1 MISRRNFLAAFGLG
15 VLAPGA
21 VLAQAQE
28 RKKFP
33 FSFLFH
39 GGETV
44 PAPFR
49 PDPKSWDDSTI
60 TAAWIG
66 HATVL
71 INFYGTKIITDP
83 VFSERAGPSFFRL
96 GTFGPKRLV
105 SPALG
110 IDELP
115 PLDLILISHAH
126 FDHLDIPSLR
136 RLGKNIPIVTAKN
149 TGDIFDVLGQKS
161 VRELDW
167 GEAVT
172 EGDLEIEGLRVN
184 HFGWRFPWEKD
195 RSKGDKDGRSFNG
208 YLISKKGRHIVF
220 GGDTAY
226 HERFKDLGEQN
237 IPIDLAILPIG
248 AYDPWIYVH
257 ANPEQAVA
265 MANHMRAN
273 SILPVHWHTFMLSN
287 EPVDEPIE
295 RLRQAVAQHSPSIA
309 VDMIGKTWKLDA

>member
-1 MISRRNFLAAFGLG
+1 MISRRSFLSAVGLG
-15 VLAPGA
+15 LLAPGA
-21 VLAQAQE
+21 VLAQTQE
-28 RKKFP
+28 RKKFA

-39 GGETV
+39 GGETLQ
-44 PAPFR
+44 PQFH

-71 INFYGTKIITDP
+71 INFYGTKILTDP
-83 VFSERAGPSFFRL
+83 VFSSRVGPSFFRL

-105 SPALG
+105 APALQ

-136 RLGKNIPIVTAKN
+136 RLGKNTPIITAKN

-167 GEAVT
+167 GET
-172 EGDLEIEGLRVN
+172 ISQGDLEIEGLRVN

-195 RSKGDKDGRSFNG
+195 RSKGEQNGRSFNG
-208 YLISKKGRHIVF
+208 YRISKNGHHIVF

-226 HERFKDLGEQN
+226 HERFRDLGERKLS
-237 IPIDLAILPIG
+237 IDLAILPIG

-265 MANHMRAN
+265 MANHMGAKT
-273 SILPVHWHTFMLSN
+273 ILPVHWHTFSLSN
-287 EPVDEPIE
+287 EPVDEPIG
-295 RLRQAVAQHSPSIA
+295 RLKAAVAAHSPRLA
-309 VDMIGKTWKLDA
+309 VDTIGQTWRLNS